1 MKKLLLIVIILI
13 VLSYGIYRMALSYA
27 ADQIVQQISE
37 EVLTDE
43 VIIQL
48 KSDPQ
53 IQDLLKKYEKK
64 DTSDIHLTQKNMD
77 NLPFTTKEE
86 AVKTIIGKFSIGEI
100 HDVTV
105 KASRGLT
112 LKEQAELETMVM
124 QRLTSE
130 EIEALLIIGIAEIS
144 EELLN

>member
-1 MKKLLLIVIILI
+1 MKKLLLIVVILV
-13 VLSYGIYRMALSYA
+13 VLSYGIYRVALSYA

-53 IQDLLKKYEKK
+53 IQALLKEFEKK
-64 DTSDIHLTQKNMD
+64 DTSDILTQKNID
-77 NLPFTTKEE
+77 NLPFSTKEE

-100 HDVTV
+100 RDVSV

-124 QRLTSE
+124 ERLTSE
-130 EIEALLIIGIAEIS
+130 EIEALLIIGITEIS